1 MTFNSLGISICVA
14 VVLSGTLMNKPV
26 SAQQSA
32 TACDAY
38 ARNYAQN
45 ASRQGKVI
53 GGGVVGGIIGLGI
66 GAATG
71 AAGVGAAIGGGLGA
85 VGGGARRQQDAK
97 RIYRAAYQDC
107 MAGRVR

>member
-1 MTFNSLGISICVA
+1 MTLDSRGISICVA
-14 VVLSGTLMNKPV
+14 VLFSGTVVIQPAR
-26 SAQQSA
+26 AQQSA

-38 ARNYAQN
+38 ARNYAQH

-53 GGGVVGGIIGLGI
+53 GGGVVGSIIGLGI

-71 AAGVGAAIGGGLGA
+71 AAGVGAAIGGGIGA
-85 VGGGARRQQDAK
+85 IGGGARRQQDAE
-97 RIYRAAYQDC
+97 RMYRAAYQDC